1 MKRSVALAVVLLAA
15 ALCTSCQQ
23 KAPASSQAAPAYPRQ
38 AVELVS
44 PAGMASGYD
53 LTIRSVSQCL
63 QDTGLVTV
71 PLPVTNKPGEGGG
84 IALRYLSENQ
94 GADDVVAVFSPPLC
108 LLNLNGDTPLSYGED
123 TTPIARL
130 ITDYGCFAVA
140 ADSPYETLPQ
150 VMEAIV
156 DDPTAIRV
164 GGTSSLGSMD
174 HIQFLKAAQ
183 AAGVETLDQ
192 IPYTGFEDGGA
203 PAQLLGGHVDLISA
217 GISDVVGLVESGDLR
232 VLGITAEKRVG
243 SGIVAQMPTCVEQ
256 GIDATFYNWR
266 GLFGPRD
273 MPDYALDYWEQTLA
287 EMAETQEWADICA
300 KYGWDMDYLG
310 HEEFLTFLDQVNREY
325 AALLEQIGLL
335 QGGSAGDAGQEE

>member
-1 MKRSVALAVVLLAA
+1 M
-15 ALCTSCQQ
+15 
-23 KAPASSQAAPAYPRQ
+23 
-38 AVELVS
+38 
-44 PAGMASGYD
+44 
-53 LTIRSVSQCL
+53 
-63 QDTGLVTV
+63 

-84 IALRYLSENQ
+84 IALRYLSENG
-94 GADDVVAVFSPPLC
+94 GADSILSVFSAPIC
-108 LLNLNGDTPLSYGED
+108 LIHLNGDTALSYGED
-123 TTPIARL
+123 ATPIAKL

-140 ADSPYETLPQ
+140 ADSPYETLGQ
-150 VMEAIV
+150 VMQAIAA
-156 DDPTAIRV
+156 DPKAVRI
-164 GGTSSLGSMD
+164 GGTSSIGSMD

-183 AAGVETLDQ
+183 AAGIQALDQ

-266 GLFGPRD
+266 GLFGPKD
-273 MPDYALDYWEQTLA
+273 MPDYAVDYWEQTLA
-287 EMAETQEWADICA
+287 EMVQTPEWAELCE

-310 HEEFLTFLDQVNREY
+310 REEFEAFLAGVNDEY
-325 AALLEQIGLL
+325 AVLLEQVGLL
-335 QGGSAGDAGQEE
+335 GSE